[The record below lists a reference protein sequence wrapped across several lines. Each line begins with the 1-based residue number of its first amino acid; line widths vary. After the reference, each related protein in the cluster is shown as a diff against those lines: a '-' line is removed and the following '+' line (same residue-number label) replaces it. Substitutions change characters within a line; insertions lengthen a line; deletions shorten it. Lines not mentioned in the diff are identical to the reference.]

1 MLMDTETY
9 AFSADIN
16 QLLSLII
23 NTIYSNKEV
32 FLREL
37 ISNSSDALNK
47 IRYQSLTDPTCLD
60 TNPNLEISILF
71 DHENKVLTVM
81 DSGIGM
87 TRDELINNLGTIAS
101 SGTKK
106 FIESLS
112 SKDVSLIGQFGVGFY
127 AAYLVANKV
136 TVVSKHNNDDQYLWE
151 SLGNGTFTISK
162 DESSDRLL
170 RGTKIMLYLKEDM
183 YDYLEENRIRDL
195 VKKHSNFI
203 DFTINIQAAKT
214 REYEVETDEKDE
226 NGETK
231 KDENGETKKETKTES
246 YTEMEQLNKTK
257 PLWTR
262 NPKEISEDEYSEFYK
277 SLTGD
282 YDTYLDHLHFSVEG
296 QVDFKALLFIPKRV
310 PYDIFDGQSKR
321 KSDIKLFVKKVFIT
335 DDFEDLIP
343 EYLKFVKGVIET
355 DDVPLNISRE
365 MLQQNK
371 LMKIIGKNIVK
382 KVLEMFTSVSED
394 SEKFRIFYEQY
405 SKHIKLGVHEDST
418 NRNKLSS
425 LLRYET
431 SKSNGDLISLD
442 EYIENMQD
450 GQTNI
455 YYMTSDSVKTIQ
467 NGPFLDYFKSKN
479 YEVLFMVDPLDEYI
493 TQQLKDFKDKKL
505 LCITKE
511 NIDLN
516 ANEYEKQE
524 HERNNTQFKPLCD
537 YIKTILSDEVEKVIV
552 SNRLENYP
560 FLLSTSEFGWTAN
573 MQRIAKAQT
582 FGKQDMM
589 QFMMN
594 KKILEISPKH
604 EIVKK
609 MKSRLA
615 TNSESDMSDL
625 VKLLY
630 DLALQSSGF
639 NIENSTDF
647 VSRVLKLVNHD
658 LNNITNDNAV
668 DLANDNAVDLAND
681 NAVDLT
687 NDNAVDVVNDNSVDV
702 VNDNTFNVVN
712 DNTFNVTV

>member
-1 MLMDTETY
+1 METETY

-47 IRYQSLTDPTCLD
+47 IRYQSLTEPSCLD
-60 TNPNLEISILF
+60 SNPNLDISILF
-71 DHENKVLTVM
+71 DHDNKVLTIM

-106 FIESLS
+106 FIESLT
-112 SKDVSLIGQFGVGFY
+112 SKDVTLIGQFGVGFY

-136 TVVSKHNNDDQYLWE
+136 SVISKNNSDEQYLWE
-151 SLGNGTFTISK
+151 SDGNGTFTISK
-162 DESSDRLL
+162 DDSSERLS
-170 RGTKIMLYLKEDM
+170 RGTKIMLHLKDDM

-203 DFTINIQAAKT
+203 DFPINIQASKT
-214 REYEVETDEKDE
+214 REYEVETEEQDE
-226 NGETK
+226 NGE
-231 KDENGETKKETKTES
+231 NKKETKTES

-257 PLWTR
+257 PIWTR
-262 NPKEISEDEYSEFYK
+262 NPKEVTDEEYSDFYK
-277 SLTGD
+277 SITGD

-296 QVDFKALLFIPKRV
+296 QVDFKALLFIPKRA
-310 PYDIFDGQSKR
+310 PYDLFDGQTKR
-321 KSDIKLFVKKVFIT
+321 KSDIKLYVKKVFIT

-382 KVLEMFTSVSED
+382 KILEMFSTVSDD

-405 SKHIKLGVHEDST
+405 SKHIKLGVHEDTT
-418 NRNKLSS
+418 NRNKLAS

-431 SKSNGDLISLD
+431 SKSDGDLISLD
-442 EYIENMQD
+442 EYIENMKE

-455 YYMTSDSVKTIQ
+455 YYMTSDSVKSIQ
-467 NGPFLDYFKSKN
+467 NSPFLDYFKTKD
-479 YEVLFMVDPLDEYI
+479 YEVLYMVDPLDEYI
-493 TQQLKDFKDKKL
+493 TQQLRDYKEKKL

-511 NIDLN
+511 NVDLN
-516 ANEYEKQE
+516 ANDDEKQE
-524 HERNNTQFKPLCD
+524 HEKNNTEFKGVCD
-537 YIKTILSDEVEKVIV
+537 YIKSVLSDEVEKVVV
-552 SNRLENYP
+552 SNRLEKYP

-589 QFMMN
+589 QFMMG
-594 KKILEISPKH
+594 KKILEVSPKH
-604 EIVKK
+604 EIVQK
-609 MKSRLA
+609 MKSRLDA
-615 TNSESDMSDL
+615 NSESDMKDL
-625 VKLLY
+625 VRLLY

-647 VSRVLKLVNHD
+647 IGRVLNLINHD
-658 LNNITNDNAV
+658 LNNIVGKNND
-668 DLANDNAVDLAND
+668 
-681 NAVDLT
+681 
-687 NDNAVDVVNDNSVDV
+687 
-702 VNDNTFNVVN
+702 
-712 DNTFNVTV
+712 VTI